1 MTTLEDALT
10 APPPDV
16 VAHRVVHGGDRSG
29 AVVVDDRVVEELTAL
44 TALAPLHQP
53 QALAGVDRCRATWP
67 DVPNVA
73 CFDTAFHATLPAAAR
88 TYALPAAP
96 ARDGARVRVPRSLPR
111 VVGPARR
118 DPRSGC
124 APRGRRTSGRRA
136 VAVRGPGRTQRDDDD
151 GLHAGRRARDGHAFG
166 GGRPRCVALVGAA
179 GPRRS
184 RRCVGAAERARR
196 ALRDLRHAR
205 GPRAC
210 RRRRRRRDPRVRGVA
225 PSGRRAP
232 RQLRVHVE
240 RGRRPRVHRRRGRAR
255 RDRARRARPRPWPG
269 SGSRSPTEP
278 EPVATARSPAPTH
291 GCVRSW

>member
-1 MTTLEDALT
+1 MSGDLAGRAERRLLR
-10 APPPDV
+10 
-16 VAHRVVHGGDRSG
+16 HRVPRHSPGGG
-29 AVVVDDRVVEELTAL
+29 TYVC
-44 TALAPLHQP
+44 APGP
-53 QALAGVDRCRATWP
+53 
-67 DVPNVA
+67 
-73 CFDTAFHATLPAAAR
+73 
-88 TYALPAAP
+88 P
-96 ARDGARVRVPRSLPR
+96 ARHGARVRVPRSLPR

-124 APRGRRTSGRRA
+124 APRGRRASGRRA

-151 GLHAGRRARDGHAFG
+151 GLHAGRRARDGHAFR
-166 GGRPRCVALVGAA
+166 GGRPGCVALAGAA
-179 GPRRS
+179 GPRGS
-184 RRCVGAAERARR
+184 RRCVGATERARR

-210 RRRRRRRDPRVRGVA
+210 RRRRCRRDPRVRGVA
-225 PSGRRAP
+225 PPGRRAA

-255 RDRARRARPRPWPG
+255 RDRRAPRWPRPRPG

-278 EPVATARSPAPTH
+278 EAVATARSRAPTH